1 MYLAS
6 MNYDRFFKKIFDDVE
21 IAKAFLEDFLEI
33 KINEIEI
40 FKNKNYLT
48 DSSLAVEF
56 DYRCKLNNGEYII
69 IEMQQWY
76 KIDVVKRFYLYHCL
90 STSLQLEK
98 LEEIVLAFDT
108 EKRKVIKE
116 RVYEGLEPSITLIW
130 MVNDTLGFKEDFIV
144 YRADFENYSNFI
156 FDENIWSKNL
166 DEIKKERKTLFELRE
181 NREKNI
187 DSIQKN
193 RLIFMFQSNI
203 VKNNKN
209 KDKLK
214 KYFRWFDFAHKS
226 KNKNNTKEDF
236 KRYKTDKIFSEIIKR
251 LVADNLKEDDM
262 RYILSEEKFKEEYL
276 LYTTAMLEK
285 SKEVEEKSKEV
296 EEKTKE
302 VEKERLEKEKAQ
314 VEKEKAQTLLKASIN
329 KFLNLGLSK
338 EEIAET
344 LNISVETVE
353 EYL

>member
-21 IAKAFLEDFLEI
+21 IAKVFLEDFLEI
-33 KINEIEI
+33 EIKEIEI

-98 LEEIVLAFDT
+98 LREIPLILSKNDQ
-108 EKRKVIKE
+108 KVIKE
-116 RVYEGLEPSITLIW
+116 RIYDDLNPAITLVW
-130 MVNDTLGFKEDFIV
+130 MVDDTLGFKNDYIV
-144 YRADFENYSNFI
+144 YKTDFENYSSFI
-156 FDENIWSKNL
+156 FDENLWSKDL
-166 DEIKKERKTLFELRE
+166 KEIKKERDTLFKLKE
-181 NREKNI
+181 NKEKNVN
-187 DSIQKN
+187 SIQQN

-209 KDKLK
+209 KEKLK
-214 KYFRWFDFAHKS
+214 KYIRWFDFASKS
-226 KNKNNTKEDF
+226 KNDKNTKADF
-236 KRYKTDKIFSEIIKR
+236 KEYETDKIFSEVIKR
-251 LVADNLKEDDM
+251 LRKDRLGEEEM
-262 RYILSEEKFKEEYL
+262 RYIATEEEFKKLYLEHSYYL
-276 LYTTAMLEK
+276 LEK
-285 SKEVEEKSKEV
+285 AKEVEEKTKEV

-302 VEKERLEKEKAQ
+302 VEKERLEKNKIL
-314 VEKEKAQTLLKASIN
+314 KTSIKTLLSV
-329 KFLNLGLSK
+329 GLSK
-338 EEIAET
+338 EKIAET
-344 LNISVETVE
+344 LNISVKTVE